1 MEPCDPAGFFVYLL
15 LYFKQGELKLKKI
28 FIGNLPK
35 NANEDAVRSLF
46 SEYGTVR
53 SIQLVMDIFSGQCRG
68 FGFIEM
74 EGHEAKGT
82 LPDLMEKVTTGKI

>member
-1 MEPCDPAGFFVYLL
+1 MFV
-15 LYFKQGELKLKKI
+15 
-28 FIGNLPK
+28 GNLPK
-35 NANEDAVRSLF
+35 SANEDAVRSLF

-74 EGHEAKGT
+74 EGHEARAALAGLNGKTYHGQN
-82 LPDLMEKVTTGKI
+82 LKVRFDDGYKSKRGRR